1 MGLLTGSPRNGP
13 SEFTVIGSLK
23 TWDVRDQLH
32 NINVPTLVING
43 EYDEARDR

>member
-1 MGLLTGSPRNGP
+1 MLTGSCRNGP

-23 TWDVRDQLH
+23 TWDVREELH
-32 NINVPTLVING
+32 KIKVPTLVING